1 MSNNLVI
8 NLLLKIDK
16 EMNKNNLIGQACNG
30 CRFHSTIS
38 NMCITICT
46 APQNNKN
53 HADYDKFKDLL
64 FTEDCPLKEL
74 EEDNEFLYWK

>member
-1 MSNNLVI
+1 
-8 NLLLKIDK
+8 
-16 EMNKNNLIGQACNG
+16 MNKNNLIGQACNG

-53 HADYDKFKDLL
+53 HPDYDKFKDLL
-64 FTEDCPLKEL
+64 VTEECPLKEL
-74 EEDNEFLYWK
+74 KEDNEFLYWK